1 MPSKAEQVCALVA
14 SILASQTSSLGVQ
27 AVYRDRDDALTREE
41 TPVILIELL
50 DEDSRAFGDGGRIE
64 RKDEDTLRFQICICV
79 RSAGWQQIADD
90 VRVKAH
96 ALLMASEPVQALLSS
111 SLRRDRAEWQS
122 KSTDVPFGYC
132 NQIYQCKY
140 ISSNWDLES

>member
-14 SILASQTSSLGVQ
+14 NILAAQTSSLGVQ

-50 DEDSRAFGDGGRIE
+50 DEDSRVFGRTSAANGH
-64 RKDEDTLRFQICICV
+64 DEDLLRFQICICV
-79 RSAGWQQIADD
+79 RSAGWQTIADD

-96 ALLMASEPVQALLSS
+96 ALLLGSAALQALLSS
-111 SLRRDRAEWQS
+111 SLRRDGAQWQS

-140 ISSNWDLES
+140 LTRTEGLDL

>member
-1 MPSKAEQVCALVA
+1 MASKAEQVCALVA
-14 SILASQTSSLGVQ
+14 STLGAALVDLGVQ

-41 TPVILIELL
+41 SPVILIELL

-64 RKDEDTLRFQICICV
+64 RKDEDTLRFQVCVCV
-79 RSAGWQQIADD
+79 RSALWQQIADA

-96 ALLMASEPVQALLSS
+96 ALLMADEQLKALLSS

-140 ISSNWDLES
+140 ISSNWNLES